1 MNRTHCFPSA
11 PHTKT
16 NAFFRR
22 LAASREGH
30 GQSRVLLLI
39 AACACIATGLVHTAP
54 AAPAPAASS
63 RAGTATGA
71 IFGRVQSEVTGQYL
85 LNVRVTLEGT
95 ALEAFTDAYGT
106 FRLAQVPSGR
116 VTLEAF
122 YSGLDPRRIT
132 LELAPGQN
140 LEQNFNLTSRAVAAE
155 QPGVV
160 RLDPFVLASSKV
172 REGEA
177 LATNEQRFAPNIK
190 NVVSTDAFGDVPEG
204 NIAEFMRFLPGVTVG
219 YEDEMPTAVSIRG
232 FGGNMT
238 NVMTDGATMAN
249 SARIGSSR
257 EFDFIQVSIN
267 NVSRIE
273 VTKVPTPANPASGL
287 SGNVNMVSKNSFE
300 RSRAQLNY
308 RLTFSGQGDNLKLT
322 RQPFPFDTHERPV
335 KPGFDFDYT
344 LPVNRNFGLVLTAL
358 QSFVMTDQDSSNT
371 TWNATAAGT
380 GATPARP
387 YLQTHTLLEAPKWRD
402 RNSAGL
408 KLDWRVS
415 PDAVLTLGM
424 QANYYRYVNGNLQ
437 RTTSVGTNAAPSIAA
452 GAPLTFGEKFARS
465 ATGRGTASFS
475 SNFLHD
481 YAKTLSANSRY
492 RYQSADWLVD
502 AGAHASK
509 SITWRRTIMKGH
521 FNSFG
526 SSLLETVGVRVNF
539 EDIRPE
545 GPGVT
550 RAFDANNREID
561 LFDLRN
567 YRLNTANSGTYRNY
581 TDDTA
586 GADLNVKRS
595 LTVFRTPVTVQ
606 TGGLLGIQDRD
617 HRRDSL
623 GYTYNPANPAD
634 PALTPFR
641 MQVYRDHPNYW
652 AGQPVPW
659 VSPNRMVEAWGGNP
673 GLFTQTAA
681 QKVASEQARIN
692 GSETFKEITTAVY
705 LQAEARLLNNRLTAL
720 TGVRFER
727 IHTKAQGPLFEPGNA
742 FVRTASGAF
751 ARTPAG
757 ARIRR
762 PEAGAAGSLEELRL
776 VRTELG
782 RSINGGYEGYYPS
795 VHVTYNATANLL
807 FRAAY
812 ALTYGKP
819 DYGNII
825 PNTTIT
831 ENDVAEGADPSVLR
845 GTLSVSNPDL
855 KPWQADNFD
864 LSAEYYTES
873 GGVFSVG
880 AYRKDIRGFFENR
893 VALATAADLERL
905 GVEPEYVG
913 WMLTTTVNGGDARVD
928 GVEFNIRQSLQPL
941 GGAFRFFSV
950 FANATKLKLK
960 GSRTAAFG
968 SFIPE
973 NVNWGC
979 TFTRN
984 PVTVMLKWNARGEQ
998 RFGTV
1003 PAMGPD
1009 AGNYQEKRTTMDVNA
1024 SYQLHRR
1031 LSLFL
1036 NGRNILDV
1044 NNLQFRYGSETP
1056 GYAKIGIT
1064 SKFGVAWSAGVKGTF

>member
-1 MNRTHCFPSA
+1 MKTPS
-11 PHTKT
+11 
-16 NAFFRR
+16 F
-22 LAASREGH
+22 
-30 GQSRVLLLI
+30 LL
-39 AACACIATGLVHTAP
+39 AACALMLLALAP
-54 AAPAPAASS
+54 SAQAQTTP
-63 RAGTATGA
+63 GA
-71 IFGRVQSEVTGQYL
+71 VSGRVQSEVTGQYL
-85 LNVRVTLEGT
+85 LNVRVTVKGT
-95 ALEAFTDAYGT
+95 ALTAFTDSYGI
-106 FRLAQVPSGR
+106 FRLAGVPSGT
-116 VTLEAF
+116 VTLDTF
-122 YSGLDPRRIT
+122 YSGLDPQQIT
-132 LELAPGQN
+132 LTLAPGQAVVRDIS
-140 LEQNFNLTSRAVAAE
+140 LTSRATAGDKS
-155 QPGVV
+155 GVV
-160 RLDPFVLASSKV
+160 KLDPFVLTASKLT
-172 REGEA
+172 EGEA

-232 FGGNMT
+232 FGGAMT

-273 VTKVPTPANPASGL
+273 VSKVPTPANPASGL

-308 RLTFSGQGDNLKLT
+308 RLTFSGHGDNLKNSP
-322 RQPFPFDTHERPV
+322 QPFPFDTRERPV
-335 KPGFDFDYT
+335 KLGFDFDYT
-344 LPVNRNFGLVLTAL
+344 LPVTKNFGLVLTAL
-358 QSFVMTDQDSSNT
+358 QSFTMTNQDTANT

-380 GATPARP
+380 GATPSRP

-415 PDAVLTLGM
+415 PNSVLTLGL

-437 RTTSVGTNAAPSIAA
+437 RTTSVGTTAAPAIAA
-452 GAPLTFGEKFARS
+452 GVPLTFGENFARS
-465 ATGRGTASFS
+465 ATGRGTAGFG

-481 YAKTLSANSRY
+481 YAKTLSANTRY
-492 RYQSADWLVD
+492 RYQSAEWLID
-502 AGAHASK
+502 AGANASK

-526 SSLLETVGVRVNF
+526 SSLLATTGVRVNF

-545 GPGVT
+545 GPGIT

-567 YRLNTANSGTYRNY
+567 FRLNTASSGTYRNY

-586 GADLNVKRS
+586 GLDLNVKRS
-595 LTVFRTPVTVQ
+595 LSLFKVPVTLQ
-606 TGGLLGIQDRD
+606 GGGLLGIQDRD
-617 HRRDSL
+617 HRRESL

-634 PALTPFR
+634 PTLAPFA
-641 MQVYRDHPNYW
+641 MQVYRGHPNYW
-652 AGQPVPW
+652 VQQPIPW
-659 VSPNRMVEAWGGNP
+659 ASPNRMVEAWGGNP

-681 QKVASEQARIN
+681 QLVASEQARIN
-692 GSETFKEITTAVY
+692 GSETFKEITTGIY
-705 LQAEARLLNNRLTAL
+705 LQGDARLLNNRLFAL
-720 TGVRFER
+720 AGVRFER

-751 ARTPAG
+751 ARNAAG
-757 ARIRR
+757 VRLRR
-762 PEAGAAGSLEELRL
+762 PEAGAAGSMEDLRL

-782 RSINGGYEGYYPS
+782 QGTNGGYQDYYPS
-795 VHVTYNATANLL
+795 VHLTYNATANLL

-819 DYGNII
+819 DYGNLI
-825 PNTTIT
+825 PNTTVT

-845 GTLSVSNPDL
+845 GTLNVSNPAL
-855 KPWQADNFD
+855 QPWKADNFD
-864 LSAEYYTES
+864 LSAEYYTDT
-873 GGVFSVG
+873 GGVLSVG
-880 AYRKDIRGFFENR
+880 VFRKDIAGFFENR
-893 VALATAADLERL
+893 VTLATAADLEAL
-905 GVEPEYVG
+905 GIEPEYVG
-913 WMLTTTVNGGDARVD
+913 WLLTTTVNGGDARVD
-928 GVEFNIRQSLQPL
+928 GIEFNVRQSLQSL
-941 GGAFRFFSV
+941 GKWGRHFSV
-950 FANATKLKLK
+950 FANATKLKLM

-973 NVNWGC
+973 NVNWGG

-998 RFGTV
+998 SFGSV
-1003 PAMGPD
+1003 PTMGPD
-1009 AGNYQEKRTTMDVNA
+1009 ARNAQEKRTTMDVNA
-1024 SYQLHRR
+1024 TYQFNRR

-1044 NNLQFRYGSETP
+1044 NNLQLRYGSQTP
-1056 GYAKIGIT
+1056 GYAKVGIT
-1064 SKFGVAWSAGVKGTF
+1064 NKFGVAWTAGLKGTF